1 MTIRFM
7 LLAVAFPT
15 SAMIVYP
22 PCILDAAFNSLA
34 LNRGAT
40 VRRAGGFPRAGTGR
54 KGKKPRFSV

>member
-7 LLAVAFPT
+7 LLAVALPT
-15 SAMIVYP
+15 SAMIVEP

-34 LNRGAT
+34 LNGGAT
-40 VRRAGGFPRAGTGR
+40 ARRAVGFPRAGTDI